1 MFCRPR
7 DLFGAYGVHSEPG
20 ERSKQKAPD
29 TLPAGLLHPTVEPGD
44 VRAQRFSSGWRCF
57 FIGTRSQA
65 PPCAL
70 TLAQGLAL
78 LKVCGVVLRAQVLIV
93 SEATTHGVVPWNATD
108 RPRRYLRFR

>member
-1 MFCRPR
+1 MFRVICVR
-7 DLFGAYGVHSEPG
+7 LFTIQQGP
-20 ERSKQKAPD
+20 RSKQKAPD

-44 VRAQRFSSGWRCF
+44 VRALS
-57 FIGTRSQA
+57 
-65 PPCAL
+65 L
-70 TLAQGLAL
+70 TPSRVVGLAL

>member
-44 VRAQRFSSGWRCF
+44 VRALALTPSRVSSGWRC
-57 FIGTRSQA
+57 
-65 PPCAL
+65 
-70 TLAQGLAL
+70 
-78 LKVCGVVLRAQVLIV
+78 
-93 SEATTHGVVPWNATD
+93 
-108 RPRRYLRFR
+108 